1 MSKIFRKQMIFTAV
15 LLFMICL
22 AGDGAELPQR
32 RIAQMLEKATVKV
45 STFDGERLV
54 TYGSGFVIS
63 PEGFIG
69 TNFHVINEAVR
80 RNYKLVVQFVDAKEK
95 HRAEVITWDAYHD
108 FAVLKIK
115 ADKVELS
122 ALKIGNSSAM
132 RPLDTIFVSGF
143 PVTGAYKAQR
153 GELNST
159 QTYDE
164 RKYFDISPL
173 IDKGNSGGPVV
184 NAAGEV
190 IGVSVAFVTVA
201 RSINLAI
208 RVQDIKNVIAD
219 GTSGKRKLLVRDG
232 REVENNNTRT
242 SANLIVHGLTIQ
254 GSLSAN
260 DPVDWFELGG
270 HEGERPSVSLSY
282 DAGCDYYLEIYSD
295 ANLSGTITGKEPGKN
310 PVHTP
315 GRCFFKVMRKSGEGP
330 YKILIAPG
338 RTDIQSGVELESNN
352 SRALANR
359 TRSMTLT
366 GRLDENDT
374 EDWFVLEGQEGTQ
387 PAITL
392 SHGEGMNFDMEVY
405 SDDML
410 VCSARGAE
418 NTETVACNVP
428 GRCYVRIV
436 RISGAGNYTVRVQRD
451 GGTYSEQEPNDD
463 RSMANLV
470 RNLVIEGSLSA
481 EDGDDWF
488 ELGGQ
493 EGNAPSFTLRHGANA
508 NFDFEV
514 YSGDVLVCRGTG
526 TGASETLRCNVPGR
540 CFVHVW
546 RVSGEGSYT
555 LTIDPHRP
563 QPVQQRP
570 MSATGMEVEP
580 NNSRET
586 ATLTRS
592 MTLQGE
598 LSASDT
604 EDWFE
609 LGGQEGTR
617 PTFTITHD
625 PQANFD
631 FEVYSDGNLVCRATG
646 SGASETIHCEVP
658 GRCFV
663 RVFRVSGA
671 GRYTITIAPRPPRM
685 PNPSGAEVEP
695 NNSRETA
702 TFTSA
707 MLLSGSL
714 SSDDAEDWFELA
726 GQEGSMP
733 AFIINHAQNANFD
746 FEVFSDTNSACRAT
760 GTGPTESIR
769 CSVPGRCFIRVWRVS
784 GAGNYT
790 IQILR

>member
-1 MSKIFRKQMIFTAV
+1 MTAFISKKAIFSVA
-15 LLFMICL
+15 LLFVFCL
-22 AGDGAELPQR
+22 AGDGAEISQR

-63 PEGFIG
+63 AEGFIG
-69 TNFHVINEAVR
+69 TNFHVINEAIR
-80 RNYKLVVQFVDAKEK
+80 RNYHLTVQFVDEKEK
-95 HRAEVITWDAYHD
+95 HRAEVITWDTFHD
-108 FAVLKIK
+108 FAILKIK
-115 ADKVELS
+115 VDKKKLS
-122 ALKIGNSSAM
+122 ALKIGDSSEM

-153 GELNST
+153 GDLNST
-159 QTYDE
+159 QTYNE

-190 IGVSVAFVTVA
+190 IGVSVAFVTMA

-208 RVQDIKNVIAD
+208 RIQDIKNVIND
-219 GTSGKRKLLVRDG
+219 GTGNRRKRLIRNGKEL
-232 REVENNNTRT
+232 ENNNLR
-242 SANLIVHGLTIQ
+242 SMANLIVHGLTIE
-254 GSLSAN
+254 GSLAAN
-260 DPVDWFELGG
+260 DAVDWFELGG
-270 HEGERPSVSLSY
+270 HEGERPSVSISY
-282 DAGCDYYLEIYSD
+282 GAACDYYLEIYSD
-295 ANLSGTITGKEPGKN
+295 DNLSGKITGKEPGKN
-310 PVHTP
+310 PVHIP
-315 GRCFFKVMRKSGEGP
+315 GRCFFKVVKKSGEGP

-338 RTDIQSGVELESNN
+338 RMDVRSGVEIESNN
-352 SRALANR
+352 SKALANR
-359 TRSMTLT
+359 TRSMMLL
-366 GRLDENDT
+366 GHLDENDR

-387 PAITL
+387 PALTL

-428 GRCYVRIV
+428 SRCYVRIV
-436 RISGAGNYTVRVQRD
+436 RISGAGNYTVRVQRN
-451 GGTYSEQEPNDD
+451 GGTFSEQEPNND

-481 EDGDDWF
+481 DDTEDWF

-493 EGNAPSFTLRHGANA
+493 EGSVPSFTIRHGPNV

-514 YSGDVLVCRGTG
+514 YSGEGLACRAIGTG
-526 TGASETLRCNVPGR
+526 SSDTIRCNVPGR
-540 CFVHVW
+540 CFVRVW
-546 RVSGEGSYT
+546 RVSGEGNYT
-555 LTIDPHRP
+555 LTVNPHRSHP
-563 QPVQQRP
+563 MQHRPV
-570 MSATGMEVEP
+570 STTGMEIEP

-592 MTLQGE
+592 MRLEGE
-598 LSASDT
+598 LSHNDT

-609 LGGQEGTR
+609 LAGQEGTR
-617 PTFTITHD
+617 PTFIINHD
-625 PQANFD
+625 SQANFD
-631 FEVYSDGNLVCRATG
+631 FEVYSEGNVVCRATG

-658 GRCFV
+658 GRCFI
-663 RVFRVSGA
+663 RVWRVSGS
-671 GRYTITIAPRPPRM
+671 GRYTISIATRPPRT

-707 MLLSGSL
+707 MLLSGSF
-714 SSDDAEDWFELA
+714 STSDTEDWFELA
-726 GQEGSMP
+726 GQEGAMP

-746 FEVFSDTNSACRAT
+746 FEVFSDRNSACRAT
-760 GTGPTESIR
+760 GTVPTESIR

-784 GAGNYT
+784 GEGNYT
-790 IQILR
+790 IQVLR

>member
-1 MSKIFRKQMIFTAV
+1 MTGIFRKKMIFAAA
-15 LLFMICL
+15 LLFMFSL
-22 AGDGAELPQR
+22 AGDSAEIPQR

-54 TYGSGFVIS
+54 TYGSGFIIS

-69 TNFHVINEAVR
+69 TNFHVINEAIR
-80 RNYKLVVQFVDAKEK
+80 RNYKLMVQFVDANEK
-95 HRAEVITWDAYHD
+95 HQADVITWDTYHD
-108 FAVLKIK
+108 FAILKIK
-115 ADKVELS
+115 ADNIELS
-122 ALKIGNSSAM
+122 PLKIGNSSAM

-190 IGVSVAFVTVA
+190 IGVSVAFVTMA

-208 RVQDIKNVIAD
+208 RIQDIKNVIAD
-219 GTSGKRKLLVRDG
+219 GIGGKRKRLVRDG
-232 REVENNNTRT
+232 KEVESNNSRT

-260 DPVDWFELGG
+260 DTVDWFELGG
-270 HEGERPSVSLSY
+270 HEGERPGASISY

-295 ANLSGTITGKEPGKN
+295 ANLSGTITGKEAGKN

-338 RTDIQSGVELESNN
+338 RIDVMSGAELESNN

-359 TRSMTLT
+359 TRSMTLS
-366 GRLDENDT
+366 GHLDDNDS

-410 VCSARGAE
+410 VCSARGAG
-418 NTETVACNVP
+418 NTETVSCNVP
-428 GRCYVRIV
+428 GRCYVRIIRV
-436 RISGAGNYTVRVQRD
+436 SGSGNYTVRVQRD

-481 EDGDDWF
+481 DDGD
-488 ELGGQ
+488 
-493 EGNAPSFTLRHGANA
+493 
-508 NFDFEV
+508 
-514 YSGDVLVCRGTG
+514 
-526 TGASETLRCNVPGR
+526 
-540 CFVHVW
+540 
-546 RVSGEGSYT
+546 
-555 LTIDPHRP
+555 
-563 QPVQQRP
+563 
-570 MSATGMEVEP
+570 
-580 NNSRET
+580 
-586 ATLTRS
+586 
-592 MTLQGE
+592 
-598 LSASDT
+598 
-604 EDWFE
+604 
-609 LGGQEGTR
+609 
-617 PTFTITHD
+617 
-625 PQANFD
+625 
-631 FEVYSDGNLVCRATG
+631 
-646 SGASETIHCEVP
+646 
-658 GRCFV
+658 
-663 RVFRVSGA
+663 
-671 GRYTITIAPRPPRM
+671 
-685 PNPSGAEVEP
+685 
-695 NNSRETA
+695 
-702 TFTSA
+702 
-707 MLLSGSL
+707 
-714 SSDDAEDWFELA
+714 DWFELA
-726 GQEGSMP
+726 GQEGTMP
-733 AFIINHAQNANFD
+733 AFIINHAPDANFD
-746 FEVFSDTNSACRAT
+746 FEVFSDGNLACRAT

-769 CSVPGRCFIRVWRVS
+769 CAVPGRCFIRVWRVS

>member
-1 MSKIFRKQMIFTAV
+1 MAGIFRNKMIFAITLF
-15 LLFMICL
+15 LLLCL
-22 AGDGAELPQR
+22 AGDGAEIPQR

-69 TNFHVINEAVR
+69 TNFHVINEAIR
-80 RNYKLVVQFVDAKEK
+80 RNYKLMVQFIDEKEK
-95 HRAEVITWDAYHD
+95 HHAEVITWDTYHD

-115 ADKVELS
+115 ADKMEITP
-122 ALKIGNSSAM
+122 LKIGNSSAM

-190 IGVSVAFVTVA
+190 IGVSVAFVTMA

-208 RVQDIKNVIAD
+208 RIQDIKNILAD
-219 GTSGKRKLLVRDG
+219 GIGGKRKRLVRDG
-232 REVENNNTRT
+232 KEVESNNSRT

-260 DPVDWFELGG
+260 DTVDWFELGG
-270 HEGERPSVSLSY
+270 HEGERPSASLSY
-282 DAGCDYYLEIYSD
+282 DAGCDFYLEIYSD
-295 ANLSGTITGKEPGKN
+295 TNLSGTITGRESGKN

-330 YKILIAPG
+330 YKISITPG
-338 RTDIQSGVELESNN
+338 RIDLQSGVELESNN

-359 TRSMTLT
+359 TRSMMLS
-366 GRLDENDT
+366 GHLDENDS

-392 SHGEGMNFDMEVY
+392 SHGEGVNFDMEVY

-410 VCSARGAE
+410 VCSARGTE
-418 NTETVACNVP
+418 NTETVSCNVP
-428 GRCYVRIV
+428 GRCYVRIIRV
-436 RISGAGNYTVRVQRD
+436 SSTGNYTVRVQRD

-470 RNLVIEGSLSA
+470 RNLVIDGSLSA
-481 EDGDDWF
+481 DDTDDWF
-488 ELGGQ
+488 ELNGQ
-493 EGNAPSFTLRHGANA
+493 EGTAPTFTLRHGQNA
-508 NFDFEV
+508 NFNFEV
-514 YSGDVLVCRGTG
+514 FSGDVLVCRGTG
-526 TGASETLRCNVPGR
+526 TGTTETIRCNVPGR

-546 RVSGEGSYT
+546 RVSGEGNYT
-555 LTIDPHRP
+555 LTIEPNRP
-563 QPVQQRP
+563 QPIQQRP
-570 MSATGMEVEP
+570 MSATGMEMEP
-580 NNSRET
+580 NNT
-586 ATLTRS
+586 
-592 MTLQGE
+592 
-598 LSASDT
+598 
-604 EDWFE
+604 
-609 LGGQEGTR
+609 
-617 PTFTITHD
+617 
-625 PQANFD
+625 
-631 FEVYSDGNLVCRATG
+631 
-646 SGASETIHCEVP
+646 
-658 GRCFV
+658 
-663 RVFRVSGA
+663 
-671 GRYTITIAPRPPRM
+671 
-685 PNPSGAEVEP
+685 
-695 NNSRETA
+695 RETA
-702 TFTSA
+702 TFTRS
-707 MLLSGSL
+707 MLLQGQL
-714 SSDDAEDWFELA
+714 SENDTEDWFELA
-726 GQEGSMP
+726 GQEGTMP
-733 AFIINHAQNANFD
+733 AFIINHAPDANFD
-746 FEVFSDTNSACRAT
+746 FEVFSDGNLVCRAT
-760 GTGPTESIR
+760 STGPTESIR
-769 CSVPGRCFIRVWRVS
+769 CAVPGRCFIRVWRVS